1 MKKLTFLILGLLALG
16 ISTVLAQQSE
26 PVPSNTGP
34 MKANDHTMIAQD
46 SAEKSPEIMT
56 DDQARVMALNN
67 SAKDIPGNKEIPMND
82 EPSPEVIDPNRIVS
96 KESKSTAQQ
105 VADKESESAGSDPQI
120 IQPDLSNPKA
130 K

>member
-1 MKKLTFLILGLLALG
+1 MKKLTFLILSLLTLG

-26 PVPSNTGP
+26 PLPENTGP
-34 MKANDHTMIAQD
+34 MKAKDDTMIAQD
-46 SAEKSPEIMT
+46 STEKSPEIMT
-56 DDQARVMALNN
+56 ADQAREMEQKI
-67 SAKDIPGNKEIPMND
+67 SATDIPGNKEIPLND

-105 VADKESESAGSDPQI
+105 VADKESESAESDPQI